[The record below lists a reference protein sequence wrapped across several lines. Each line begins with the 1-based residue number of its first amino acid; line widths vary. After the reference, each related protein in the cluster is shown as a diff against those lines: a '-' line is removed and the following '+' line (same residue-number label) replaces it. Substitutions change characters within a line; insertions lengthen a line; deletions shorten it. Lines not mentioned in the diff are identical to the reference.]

1 MSYNKSAHS
10 WNIYKWQLYSGVD
23 NTKSKCYQN
32 ICKPLNFYSIIFP
45 SYFIFWKSDIFFSS
59 RLAIVSSL
67 GTLVWNTWERNS
79 WIVIEP
85 FFRFRPSKKS
95 FPKLYLFFPLFLES
109 TRRGYGSPPLN
120 KIRARIQAFHN
131 RF

>member
-1 MSYNKSAHS
+1 MHENR
-10 WNIYKWQLYSGVD
+10 LRVGGP
-23 NTKSKCYQN
+23 TKSSN
-32 ICKPLNFYSIIFP
+32 LIRNALFSLFYT
-45 SYFIFWKSDIFFSS
+45 SYCTSFFWKSDIFFSS

-67 GTLVWNTWERNS
+67 GTFVWNTPERNS

-109 TRRGYGSPPLN
+109 TRRGYGSPPL
-120 KIRARIQAFHN
+120 IVFMMVFVFHLRCSLQM
-131 RF
+131 RFSSVWMIFD